1 MNITEFSALAAEKME
16 KYLREEMQEDVA
28 VRAEEVMKLNDRR
41 LYGLCF
47 EKGDEP
53 MPTYYLNDLF
63 ERYLRGADPDELVRE
78 LAELYQSNRE
88 NGPVLAEELPDMHY
102 RNIRRRAGL
111 RLVGMDH
118 NREYL
123 KTVPFKDVGNGYAL
137 ICDVQIKASDGGLFS
152 TVVTNDIAQQYGYD
166 MEKLFKAALDNAW
179 KSNAALLR
187 GARELSFGY
196 ETENGQETCYVLTTD
211 RQRFGAA
218 ALFYPGTQAMIAH
231 VLGEDYI
238 AIPSSLHEFIILRES
253 SVPDP
258 QQINHLVREA
268 NSTIVGPDEVL
279 SENILKYSKSTG
291 KLSLLTESEEMLPET
306 EDFICG
312 TLEEQACAG

>member
-53 MPTYYLNDLF
+53 TPTYYLNDLF
-63 ERYLRGADPDELVRE
+63 ERYLRGTDPEELVRE
-78 LAELYQSNRE
+78 LAEQYISNRE
-88 NGPVLAEELPDMHY
+88 NGPVPAEELPDMHY

-123 KTVPFKDVGNGYAL
+123 KTVPYRDVGNGYAL

-152 TVVTNDIAQQYGYD
+152 TVVNNDIAQQYSYD

-179 KSNAALLR
+179 KSNAASLR

-196 ETENGQETCYVLTTD
+196 ETESGQETCYVLTTD

-258 QQINHLVREA
+258 RQINQLVREA

-279 SENILKYSKSTG
+279 SENVLKYSKRTG
-291 KLSLLTESEEMLPET
+291 KLSLLAEAEEMLPEE

-312 TLEEQACAG
+312 AFEEQACAG